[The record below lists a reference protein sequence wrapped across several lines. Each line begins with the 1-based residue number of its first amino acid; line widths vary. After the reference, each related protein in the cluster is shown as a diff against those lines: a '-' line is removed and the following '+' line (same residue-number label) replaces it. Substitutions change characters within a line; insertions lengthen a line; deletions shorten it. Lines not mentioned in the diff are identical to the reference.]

1 MVFYH
6 GFHPLKQIRD
16 SQQIQAIPVDTSQT
30 SRIQWIP
37 PIKKKPM
44 TESSLFRV
52 DSETSNTPQT
62 RFSVPNYL
70 PLLEDLTYYKKVVK
84 TIYTYT

>member
-1 MVFYH
+1 MFYH
-6 GFHPLKQIRD
+6 GFNPLKTIRD

-30 SRIQWIP
+30 SRIQWVP

-44 TESSLFRV
+44 TESSLFLV

-62 RFSVPNYL
+62 RFSGPCAKLFATVGGSHIL
-70 PLLEDLTYYKKVVK
+70 
-84 TIYTYT
+84 